1 MAKCL
6 RSFPCISKT
15 HAVKWAD
22 HSTAFR
28 CISGM
33 HASAGS
39 RYETNCQSARWPG
52 TPPEQ
57 TAGITGPD
65 LEVTTPLPLKNPEM
79 QLPLGALP
87 RDWANSE
94 RHVPPRSL
102 EAKTQQE
109 SYRIQRYTATSKLPP
124 DAETSSNH
132 PGHSGASCHLTP
144 MRTTMHAPL
153 FACCTAPRLGL
164 LGHIS
169 SQLFLSDVGIA
180 VRPGHAC
187 AVWCDQPRHVQ

>member
-124 DAETSSNH
+124 DAETSSNLAPPATSLPCAPPCMRPSSPAARH
-132 PGHSGASCHLTP
+132 LVSDFLDISPHNFSFLMWALLSGQG
-144 MRTTMHAPL
+144 MHAP
-153 FACCTAPRLGL
+153 CGVISLGM
-164 LGHIS
+164 
-169 SQLFLSDVGIA
+169 
-180 VRPGHAC
+180 C
-187 AVWCDQPRHVQ
+187 NE